1 MEIIESTQILKNL
14 NTVLAKAKSRFT
26 HEFVMQ
32 EVTLNDTF
40 KVAFRN
46 FLLTKD
52 CEIEFFD
59 STTVV
64 TNSIGQHIFIA
75 NQWFAIASYFVDFCT
90 EMLTYRKLFVKICK
104 LMYMDGKAMKEYA
117 TRLKNYPTAED
128 KDVFVNVA
136 LQMLRNDFPGREN
149 EYQDVAEYLWNFV
162 SDYKWWAGNKTVDRH
177 DFYISALLNQ
187 MSVVNNNSE
196 YLAIIVNSYASTL
209 KLRLLVENV
218 ENFTIGMKVNVH
230 EEYEE
235 YDELNTCLVS
245 EPQLH
250 KQEICTN
257 KTKGISISAASL
269 ERFQSKG

>member
-1 MEIIESTQILKNL
+1 
-14 NTVLAKAKSRFT
+14 
-26 HEFVMQ
+26 
-32 EVTLNDTF
+32 
-40 KVAFRN
+40 
-46 FLLTKD
+46 
-52 CEIEFFD
+52 
-59 STTVV
+59 
-64 TNSIGQHIFIA
+64 
-75 NQWFAIASYFVDFCT
+75 
-90 EMLTYRKLFVKICK
+90 
-104 LMYMDGKAMKEYA
+104 
-117 TRLKNYPTAED
+117 
-128 KDVFVNVA
+128 
-136 LQMLRNDFPGREN
+136 MLRNDFPGREN